1 MALGP
6 RLDLRQSQSLV
17 LTPQLQQ
24 AIRLLQLTN
33 IELEAEIMMEIEK
46 NPLLELASEG
56 GEERSAEPIEAAPI
70 ESDVSLESGMMDGGE
85 ALDGDFNAETFHHD
99 SAGDGGPG
107 GDGALGVSGMATGSG
122 DDGIDFDSFAQ
133 ADVSLAEHLSAQAYA
148 ALDGA
153 ELLVALD
160 LIGLIDEAGYIA
172 VHLLDTAH
180 RLGVPKIMVEQ
191 ALAVIQTFDP
201 TGVGART
208 LGECLAAQ
216 AKEADRLDPA
226 MQIFLNNLDLLA
238 EGKHA
243 QLKRICDV
251 DDEDLSDMIRELRNY
266 DPKPGLRFGGV
277 ATQSVTPD
285 LFIRKSKAGWTVEL
299 NNATLPRVLINR
311 QYHAELSR
319 KGEKAM
325 KSWLGDCMASANW
338 LVKALDQRQRTIIR
352 VASEILRIQQGFFD
366 SGISHLRP
374 LTARSIAETLD
385 LHESTISRATSGKYL
400 SCDRGTFELK
410 FFFTSGVASS
420 DGGENASAEA
430 VKARIKALIAVE
442 QADAILSDDT
452 LVDLLKAEGFEIARR
467 TVAKYREAAGLGS
480 SVQRRRQKAM
490 AARVG

>member
-33 IELEAEIMMEIEK
+33 VELEAEIMMEVEK

-56 GEERSAEPIEAAPI
+56 GEERTAEPVEAVQIEADA
-70 ESDVSLESGMMDGGE
+70 SLESGMMDGGD
-85 ALDGDFNAETFHHD
+85 ALDSDFAGETFHHD
-99 SAGDGGPG
+99 SASDGGPG
-107 GDGALGVSGMATGSG
+107 SDGALGVSGMATSAGE
-122 DDGIDFDSFAQ
+122 DGTDFDSFAQ
-133 ADVSLAEHLSAQAYA
+133 ADISLAAHLSAQANA
-148 ALDGA
+148 VLQGV

-160 LIGLIDEAGYIA
+160 LIGMIDDAGYITI
-172 VHLLDTAH
+172 HLLETAN
-180 RLGVPKIMVEQ
+180 RLGVAKVLVEQ
-191 ALAVIQTFDP
+191 ALSTLQGFDP

-208 LGECLAAQ
+208 LGECLALQ

-226 MQIFLNNLDLLA
+226 MQVFLNNLDLLA

-251 DDEDLSDMIRELRNY
+251 DDEDLADMIRELRNY

-285 LFIRKSKAGWTVEL
+285 LFVRKTNAGWTVEL

-319 KGEKAM
+319 KGEKAI

-352 VASEILRIQQGFFD
+352 VASEILRIQQGFFE

-374 LTARSIAETLD
+374 LTARSIAETLE

-410 FFFTSGVASS
+410 FFFTSGIASS
-420 DGGENASAEA
+420 DGGENASAQA

-452 LVDLLKAEGFEIARR
+452 LVDLLKGEGFEIARR

-490 AARVG
+490 AARAA